1 VGPTTDSPLCLN
13 HALTPG
19 LRYQGAGKAI
29 FIHRRWFEPVVETD
43 STRTSKLHPSFNT
56 VERRGSELT
65 FSPS

>member
-1 VGPTTDSPLCLN
+1 
-13 HALTPG
+13 
-19 LRYQGAGKAI
+19 
-29 FIHRRWFEPVVETD
+29 VETD